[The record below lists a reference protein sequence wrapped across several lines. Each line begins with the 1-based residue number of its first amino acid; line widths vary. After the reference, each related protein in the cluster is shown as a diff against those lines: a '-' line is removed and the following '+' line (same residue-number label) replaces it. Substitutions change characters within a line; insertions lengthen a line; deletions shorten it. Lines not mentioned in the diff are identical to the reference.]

1 MKAGLRRTD
10 WVLGAV
16 VVLVVL
22 AFNRASDLIPS
33 LEQKAYDLGVQ
44 STSRL
49 PSDKVAVIAIDDT
62 SIANIGRWPWSREIH
77 ARMTDLLAGAKT
89 KVIAN
94 TVFFSEPQIDLIGR
108 RAAALGHLSARPD
121 VDGGVRTEA
130 LVLRYFDHHFPS
142 LSLMIAA
149 KSLNLGP
156 GDIKIQLDSVSL
168 GRLRIGTDPQLKMY
182 TYFYGDRGEQPAFP
196 VDSFYD
202 VYSGKIPPTKYT
214 DKIVLIG
221 ATAAGIGTYQVTP
234 VSAATPPAVA
244 LPHAVSSILQEH
256 FFVVPP
262 WASAAELLIIAL
274 VAAYLTVL
282 LPRLK
287 AGPALA
293 ISGGVFA
300 GLLVLHF
307 ALMRSAGIWMQ
318 LMLPATLL
326 LIGHAALVSKR
337 FIVTERAKLKS
348 DETSAEPNRMLGL
361 AYQGQGQLDLAWDK
375 FRQVPLSEALL
386 DNLYNLALDFER
398 KRQFNKAEGVFRY
411 MHEFNPKFRDL
422 EFRLSRAKQ
431 LSETV
436 ILSGG
441 ASHPGGS
448 LQLGMGEKPKFGRFE
463 VQKELGKGAMGVVY
477 LGKDPKIG
485 REVAIKTL
493 ALSQEFEADELADVK
508 QRFFREAETA
518 GRKKRCFTSASSSA
532 SNSCDRARVL
542 IATSRPILGSLPR

>member
-1 MKAGLRRTD
+1 MKAGLWKTD
-10 WVLGAV
+10 WFLGAV

-22 AFNRASDLIPS
+22 VFNRSSDLIPS

-94 TVFFSEPQIDLIGR
+94 TVFFSEPQIDPGYVYITKLLDLAAQTPEMAPIVTLLKEAEQTLNTDRRLAESYVKAGNVLLPVFFRIDIPRGRPDRPLPEYFLKNAIPAKIGDDFGALATAEVQMPVELIGR
-108 RAAALGHLSARPD
+108 SAAALGHLSARPD
-121 VDGGVRTEA
+121 VDGGVRTEP

-156 GDIKIQLDSVSL
+156 GDIKIQADSVSL

-182 TYFYGDRGEQPAFP
+182 TYFYRDRDDRTAFP

-244 LPHAVSSILQEH
+244 LAHAVSSILQEH

-274 VAAYLTVL
+274 V
-282 LPRLK
+282 
-287 AGPALA
+287 
-293 ISGGVFA
+293 
-300 GLLVLHF
+300 
-307 ALMRSAGIWMQ
+307 
-318 LMLPATLL
+318 
-326 LIGHAALVSKR
+326 SKR

-348 DETSAEPNRMLGL
+348 DETSAESNRMLGL

-375 FRQVPLSEALL
+375 FRQVPLSETLL

-398 KRQFNKAEGVFRY
+398 KRQFNKAEAVFRY
-411 MHEFNPKFRDL
+411 LFDYIPKFKDL
-422 EFRLSRAKQ
+422 ETRLSRAKQ

-436 ILSGG
+436 MLGG
-441 ASHPGGS
+441 GSSHPGG
-448 LQLGMGEKPKFGRFE
+448 
-463 VQKELGKGAMGVVY
+463 
-477 LGKDPKIG
+477 
-485 REVAIKTL
+485 
-493 ALSQEFEADELADVK
+493 
-508 QRFFREAETA
+508 
-518 GRKKRCFTSASSSA
+518 
-532 SNSCDRARVL
+532 
-542 IATSRPILGSLPR
+542 